1 MTMRRPRFIAEQAR
15 NARGPLGRLLA
26 FIMAHE
32 TWAQN
37 QRAIEA
43 LNVQPADHVLDVGC
57 GPGRALSPL
66 AAKASQGRAVGADPS
81 ELMVE
86 IAVERNRNL
95 VRAGRVD
102 VAVAGVEALPFPDA
116 SFDKVL
122 CVHVVYF
129 WTDLEPALRE
139 IRRVLK
145 PGGRLVLLFRT
156 SGDAASV
163 RSFPPEVYR
172 FRAAWEVEGALRGVG
187 LIGGVDVKGSEPALL
202 VAARPRRPRGRARR
216 HPRAQ
221 R

>member
-15 NARGPLGRLLA
+15 NARGPLGRLIA
-26 FIMAHE
+26 FIMARE

-37 QRAIEA
+37 RRAIDA
-43 LNVQPADHVLDVGC
+43 LDVQPTDHVLDVGC
-57 GPGRALSPL
+57 GPGRALSRL
-66 AAKASQGRAVGADPS
+66 AVKASHGRVVGVDPS

-86 IAVERNRNL
+86 IAVERNCKL
-95 VRAGRVD
+95 VGAGRVD
-102 VAVAGVEALPFPDA
+102 VAVAGVEALPFADA

-129 WTDLEPALRE
+129 WPELEPALRE

-156 SGDAASV
+156 SADAASL

-172 FRAAWEVEGALRGVG
+172 FRSGEEVEGALQRAG
-187 LIGGVDVKGSEPALL
+187 LSRSDNANGPEPAL
-202 VAARPRRPRGRARR
+202 VVVTRPRDP
-216 HPRAQ
+216 
-221 R
+221 